1 MTEYEFNKEERRLL
15 NKLHKDLEDIETK
28 RNRCR
33 ENRCRQFQLDIQ
45 YLRSSMHNKTSTAMG
60 YAIKEYIY
68 QYQNQLLTL
77 GDDRV

>member
-1 MTEYEFNKEERRLL
+1 MTEYELKKEERRLL
-15 NKLHKDLEDIETK
+15 KKLYNDLEDIDTE

-33 ENRCRQFQLDIQ
+33 EDKYRRFQLDIK

-68 QYQNQLLTL
+68 QYQNQLLTP
-77 GDDRV
+77 GGDRV